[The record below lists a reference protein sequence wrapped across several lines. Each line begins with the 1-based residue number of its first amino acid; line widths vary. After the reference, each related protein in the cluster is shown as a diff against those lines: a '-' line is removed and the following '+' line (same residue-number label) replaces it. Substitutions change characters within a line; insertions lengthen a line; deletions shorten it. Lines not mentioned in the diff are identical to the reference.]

1 MFRQILKGLPI
12 AAVALGISTGAAL
25 AGKAN
30 DTLTWVTDRESPV
43 VDPYYNRTREL
54 VIIGNTA
61 WDGLLFRDLKSG
73 KFVPLLAKSY
83 KWVDNVTL
91 DFELRENVK
100 FHDGSS
106 FGPEDVIYT
115 VDFTTNKDNGVVT
128 LKNTSWMKSAEKTG
142 PNSVRIHLHKP
153 FPAALA
159 YLAQAVPILN
169 AGHYDNAP
177 MTQDGKKDFGA
188 VKPNGTGPY
197 KITEIV
203 PGEKIVMV
211 RNDDYFE
218 GSPKGKPAIKNLV
231 YRTIKEMNTQMAELL
246 TGGVDWIWDVPKD
259 QAEKLSASGQ
269 VDIVNAKTMRISY
282 LAFDVDGSS
291 DNKAFKDLRVRQA
304 FAHAINR
311 ESIVKNLVGE
321 AAAVINTPCHPD
333 QVACAQDVSGYEYD
347 PAKAKKLLAEAG
359 YPDGFEFDIY
369 AYRQREFTEAVISD
383 LAKIGVKAKL
393 NFMQYRKL
401 RGLAQNGVTPVHHMT
416 WGSYSIPDASAC
428 AGVFFSGGKD
438 DPANDPK
445 VNELI
450 NKAGN
455 LTDQGEREKLYSEAF
470 NMIAKNVYWLPMFTY
485 AKNYAYNKDLSIE
498 TTSDEIPRF
507 YTAKWK

>member
-43 VDPYYNRTREL
+43 VDPYFNRTREL

-282 LAFDVDGSS
+282 LAF
-291 DNKAFKDLRVRQA
+291 
-304 FAHAINR
+304 
-311 ESIVKNLVGE
+311 
-321 AAAVINTPCHPD
+321 
-333 QVACAQDVSGYEYD
+333 
-347 PAKAKKLLAEAG
+347 
-359 YPDGFEFDIY
+359 
-369 AYRQREFTEAVISD
+369 
-383 LAKIGVKAKL
+383 
-393 NFMQYRKL
+393 
-401 RGLAQNGVTPVHHMT
+401 
-416 WGSYSIPDASAC
+416 
-428 AGVFFSGGKD
+428 
-438 DPANDPK
+438 
-445 VNELI
+445 
-450 NKAGN
+450 
-455 LTDQGEREKLYSEAF
+455 
-470 NMIAKNVYWLPMFTY
+470 
-485 AKNYAYNKDLSIE
+485 
-498 TTSDEIPRF
+498 
-507 YTAKWK
+507 